1 MREGDQK
8 LSVKEL
14 VERYPYDKSSKIV
27 KDSWK

>member
-14 VERYPYDKSSKIV
+14 VKKYPYKKSTQIV
-27 KDSWK
+27 KDGWK